1 MDYDRIMQAAQEI
14 DEKNASQAEE
24 AQPEKST
31 WERLK
36 DWAENT
42 ASDVYTAA
50 KEDWE
55 AGQQYL
61 REQQRYIPDT
71 AEEAYENQLDPEST
85 VESFQKQDQD
95 AALQSSIQNYQAA
108 NTQLAVA
115 PIRETSRE
123 FVNAYADDDSSM
135 AQDWA
140 QSLQKSSLYY
150 DYIGTDEE
158 KANTARKVA
167 EKTGIGEDILLH
179 DEETWKGGLQ
189 AYREMKK
196 DQDAQWALEKYPE
209 LQDIASKSEAEAIVA
224 LHHIAEV
231 STTHGIIETVQ
242 HAFEQGNRELEY
254 NNLMYKVM
262 MGDATED
269 DRKRAAELRKEI
281 EADRQQAPSIFDD
294 PLAAM
299 AGAVASSAPEMW
311 ESFEVAARDAAVTA
325 AIGAVVGA
333 AAGGAGAAP
342 GMLAGGVTGF
352 VRSLVGKAAF
362 RSAVGGMFRV
372 GMWRGMLVPEAG
384 SRYAQYTE
392 EKDENGN
399 PLFTNQEAKNYA
411 MLGGALNA
419 GIEMADFGIITKSLT
434 RTPFTQKVLGDI
446 IAQSTEKEAAK
457 ESLKLLAREKAA
469 DMFKITLSESGEEA
483 LQSATDDLLHNEA
496 LREVG
501 ADGRR
506 AGEGY
511 DYYSAGE
518 IAGRATNA
526 FVESLPGSLGF
537 GLMGGTGGMMTGSAS
552 IQRAM
557 RNHAKFV
564 AKYGEDAKKTVT
576 GAMMYE
582 QLQQAVS
589 ESKLQQKAP
598 DINEKVLKKQLEGT
612 GFETVYVDTEMAQE
626 NEHGMEDLKKVAKA
640 GGYSD
645 EELQSAIQEK
655 GHLVISGERFAQ
667 AGTSP
672 ELLEDVSFSQDAD
685 SFARMRH
692 DAKATLEEV
701 QQQMQKTLDKQTKLI
716 EGIADEYFPTDKD
729 GMKNKAQ
736 RETLMSA
743 VIMRP
748 ENPAQGWR
756 QMRKDLQAELDNA
769 IAPALQALHEGMG
782 KGGIILPT
790 EDENGNKTYVRA
802 SENDEWYRNFYKLYK
817 RQPTKA
823 ELEDMAIAMVTG
835 DPSAPKVPGWVA
847 TDKETAKAMAQ
858 TKKTIDAIRKQLQ
871 VLDDVKEAASSLT
884 GAEVNAIQGLTPEG
898 YHVYRAITK
907 QLRSAGGAT
916 SRVARLN
923 AILFAR
929 HADIYADIVTKK
941 TGKKYT
947 ALDYMRERYGLDLTG
962 DEAAIQKAAEAD
974 SQQGTNFAQSV
985 SPKKQLEADE
995 KKFAAAIDDYM
1006 SKTDDKGT
1014 DKKPVFMMMTPLA
1027 LNLAGTRTLPI
1038 YIDRSI
1044 LHKVLIVAEDKAKGT
1059 HGHANEMSP
1068 EILKQ
1073 LPRKLADPL
1082 LIFRSFDRH
1091 GKEEP
1096 NKRVIVV
1103 DLKDRNGATV
1113 IVSFVLETRGK
1124 VNKIASVYGK
1134 GTPTP
1139 NNKWIT
1145 DRINNKALLYVNKKR
1160 TTHWLDELARPPIGP
1175 LVGDSFDLSSTL
1187 AQLKTNYK
1195 TENDLKTLKN
1205 ANPSLYQMAGEKAGT
1220 ANLQTLQRAQNMERE
1235 GKDADTIWNETG
1247 WTKGRDGKWRFE
1259 IPDELDKVNLENL
1272 TDEGTQYLKDV
1283 YDNPALYAAYP
1294 DLAYVLVQTS
1304 NELGKDTNGAVAGD
1318 SILLNLQKLD
1328 DKDMP
1333 VTLIHEIQHL
1343 IQHKEGFASGG
1354 APSAANRL
1362 AERLRDKN
1370 FDAKQAFNQAN
1381 DTLRAIDYVRTTRN
1395 WEKHPRS
1402 VLKSSIYLQTEKTGM
1417 PKGREAQQEYLA
1429 KAVEDSKRAWRAEL
1443 LEKGGFYSL
1452 PELESMSDRKLQNY
1466 EKTVRRVL
1474 HNSEAGS
1481 DLYDEMGRFANT
1493 ESEEERYEFYKRL
1506 AGEQEAYMTEERAKN
1521 ATAEEANRKR
1531 QEKAEKALHDAIKDL
1546 PADQQKAVKDFISSR
1561 DYGNDEAMATFD
1573 AYPDA
1578 VVDAMA
1584 DVMSAYP
1591 DSNAS
1596 NSRPIP
1602 HNADAIIL
1610 FGGKSFKL
1618 QIGEESAKKPKNPS
1632 LYQMASADTRTEA
1645 FKKWF
1650 GNSKIVN
1657 EDGSPKVVYHGTA
1670 TDNIRI
1676 FDRKKAQDKAG
1687 RQIGFGWGKGKFYFT
1702 ESEMMANAAGSGA
1715 QSRGQG
1721 EHPQAM
1727 PVYLRVEKP
1736 ISAESY
1742 AERFKEISGGRAL
1755 SPAGYDDSYTMEDR
1769 DRLIA
1774 KLDRQ
1779 LKKEG
1784 YDGIIDEMSGAIAVF
1799 DNKQIKSVNN
1809 QGTFDSNNPNIFY
1822 QSAWHGS
1829 PYDFNEF
1836 DLGKI
1841 GAGEGGQAHGWGL
1854 YFAADR
1860 VISNEYKEHLSEI
1873 KGNRISYK
1881 GHIYNADGV
1890 DETGHRSG
1898 NKALRT
1904 IASML
1909 RWKRGE
1915 KGLDEVEAKIQKVR
1929 AEAKEGSSG
1938 WNLAEECLNLL
1949 HSDGFSFGR
1958 ATNGK
1963 LYEADVPENDVLL
1976 DEQKLLKD
1984 QPPKVQEALERV
1996 IGENYAKALKKARKI
2011 GRAEGMEVKHLLYKS
2026 TTREFLSDEEEKR
2039 LIDLLGY
2046 DLACDAVSDAES
2058 SAYIVQKLSVGAPR
2072 GRDIYEAIS
2081 DAQDDGL
2088 GSDRAA
2094 SEALNKAGIKG
2105 ITYNGEKDGRCY
2117 VIFDDK
2123 AISIINKY
2131 NQEMHGTAQGFIT
2144 PFSNGKRIITL
2155 LEGADESTFAHEMSH
2170 MFLMDL
2176 EDLAQIDDVSAKEL
2190 EVVDKWAEW
2199 HEGAGKEYRRTPW
2212 AKEFRAREKRILE
2225 AEAAGDVETAEKE
2238 KQQWRQERFARGWEL
2253 YLKEG
2258 KAPARGLKAVFRKF
2272 SDFLRRIYLAFTSDG
2287 GKPSESVRR
2296 VMDRMIAT
2304 EDEIE
2309 EASLNDRFKDVSEAG
2324 GEKLYDETEEQTYK
2338 RWHEEAKEEAKEKLR
2353 KIVMKDLEQKNRD
2366 DFEEKV
2372 KEERERYTEYLQ
2384 NQNVYLAEQAIKES
2398 GGDESMAK
2406 VFYPSIEAYK
2416 EERQSVPSFDEALES
2431 HMKEYRQ
2438 QLDASLIDQHLTPE
2452 AVDEAMTS
2460 AAYHQKLLAFEATAF
2475 AKKQSLIRKI
2485 SEKTEAAMRSVE
2497 DKIEALPDDV
2507 DLKVER
2513 RTGKVKDIMQAIN
2526 KLRFSTKWSPEDY
2539 QGIERMINSA
2549 TKDEVREAMKDF
2561 RKQAHEDRMNEQT
2574 VLKAN
2579 EGKMQFYRELA
2590 ERAIEDK
2597 PIHEAIDAWGYRREA
2612 RKAAK
2617 RAEQMIHAKRWDVA
2631 LQAKQQQAMLELEAR
2646 AAEKMHARVEKLTK
2660 RVKQQLSARSVH
2672 LPQDERYWH
2681 RHLAY
2686 ELGLAQTDAMEP
2698 NGHDSGPDGK
2708 PVSGKDIMQLN
2719 YLVRMFDAMEKNMDI
2734 PDASGLKDILNVI
2747 TMKDTDEEGNQY
2759 RVKRWQR
2766 LNIHEL
2772 EDAVDTLTVLY
2783 ATGRD
2788 RFRMKTIGGKDIAD
2802 VVQEIVSGP
2811 GEAKR
2816 MHVTK
2821 YNISENTDEGGLAY
2835 NDWLAKVP
2843 GIGKEMAKRGQEYIS
2858 SMLQPEK
2865 ILDALGPAARR
2876 YIYGT
2881 YQRAAAREGEMM
2893 SDAVKKLRKIFS
2905 AYSRAEKADWKDKTM
2920 KLQTSVGI
2928 EPVSKQTVLCMALNF
2943 GTESN
2948 RQRLCGGL
2956 GVTQTDMQTFLE
2968 EHMTEKD
2975 WEVVQQVWNLISSYW
2990 DETVQVEEKLNGVS
3004 LKKVEPAPVK
3014 MRTADDKTVDLPG
3027 GYYPVAYDPEKSSRA
3042 ADLSNN
3048 AEVKR
3053 QMSGAQTLGL
3063 NRDFVK
3069 SRSEAPIER
3078 PLLLDLSVLPDHIG
3092 QVIHNIGYRVAARD
3106 VYRLVNHPDF
3116 EEYVTDSMG
3125 RTYHQVLKEWATDVW
3140 AQTPGSNNQAS
3151 KLIDRGFEMLRRNSV
3166 MAIMGYRLWPVVE
3179 NASNLGH
3186 VMDKIGAKK
3195 TFEAVGRFYG
3205 KWKESKKL
3213 LEKSVFM
3220 QNRINSMDRD
3230 IRQQP
3235 GILSAPSKLGLSAD
3249 IIKRHAYDMMLYSD
3263 LALSAPLW
3271 VQSYRDAFP
3280 KMVLEVKAQNE
3291 ANIQAMQE
3299 AQERVDKLHSLQLD
3313 REDHAGHLRLAL
3325 GAWRKNDMDTVK
3337 AEIDTLNSSPFEMRP
3352 RTTPENLRAELADV
3366 EHAQKEDQQE
3376 IREAELALDK
3386 ALDLD
3391 VLTDQEMLQE
3401 AENRAV
3407 MKADAAVR
3415 DTFGSGETKDLSSIQ
3430 RQHGLYRALTT
3441 FYSFFNTQFNAIFA
3455 QYIHAKY
3462 SIEGSAIKRWA
3473 PFARTMLYRIVIMG
3487 MISAA
3492 LKTVLGTGS
3501 DDDKDKWRKVKD
3513 PKTGEEKKVAIPKED
3528 RFLKEWEMNMI
3539 STMTGGFFIIR
3550 DVSTM
3555 LMNLAFEGTTYGR
3568 SLNPFSVA
3576 FRSYDEGM
3584 KAIQMLAK
3592 KGERDLEIEEQEQKR
3607 EQEWQERLRKLRG
3620 RKRQEAIRQH
3630 EEDEKYRKP
3639 PQRYTYSDIARR
3651 FGSAG
3656 SSLTGFPVTLTD
3668 AVTGTM
3674 QYLND
3679 ADGRYDPAWQNIL
3692 WSALFD
3698 KKPVER
3704 EIPEKPKKPKKEKKN
3719 KKRNQ

>member
-325 AIGAVVGA
+325 AIGAAVGF

-362 RSAVGGMFRV
+362 HSAVGGMFRV

-392 EKDENGN
+392 AKDENGN
-399 PLFTNQEAKNYA
+399 PLYTDQEAKNYA

-419 GIEMADFGIITKSLT
+419 GIEMADFGLITKSLT

-446 IAQSTEKEAAK
+446 IAQAAEKETAK

-483 LQSATDDLLHNEA
+483 LQSAADDLMHNEA

-511 DYYSAGE
+511 GYYSAGE

-626 NEHGMEDLKKVAKA
+626 NANGMEDLKKVAKA
-640 GGYSD
+640 GGYTD
-645 EELQSAIQEK
+645 EELQTAIQEK

-898 YHVYRAITK
+898 YHVYRAITQ

-962 DEAAIQKAAEAD
+962 NEAAIQKAAEAD

-995 KKFAAAIDDYM
+995 KQFAAAIDDYM

-1402 VLKSSIYLQTEKTGM
+1402 VMKSSIYMQTGKIGM
-1417 PKGREAQQEYLA
+1417 PKGKEAQQEYLA
-1429 KAVEDSKRAWRAEL
+1429 KAVDDSKRAWRAEL

-1452 PELESMSDRKLQNY
+1452 PELEAMSDRKLQNY
-1466 EKTVRRVL
+1466 EKTVRRVIR
-1474 HNSEAGS
+1474 NSEAGS
-1481 DLYDEMGRFANT
+1481 DLYDEMSRFANT
-1493 ESEEERYEFYKRL
+1493 KSEEERYEFYQRL
-1506 AGEQEAYMTEERAKN
+1506 AGEQEARMTEDRAKN
-1521 ATAEEANRKR
+1521 AETEKANRKCY
-1531 QEKAEKALHDAIKDL
+1531 ENAEKNLRNVIKDL
-1546 PADQQKAVKDFISSR
+1546 PANQQKAVKDFISSR
-1561 DYGNDEAMATFD
+1561 DYDSDEAMAVFD
-1573 AYPDA
+1573 DYPDT

-1584 DVMSAYP
+1584 DVMSAYS

-1829 PYDFNEF
+1829 PYDFNKF

-1860 VISNEYKEHLSEI
+1860 VISNEYKE
-1873 KGNRISYK
+1873 
-1881 GHIYNADGV
+1881 
-1890 DETGHRSG
+1890 
-1898 NKALRT
+1898 
-1904 IASML
+1904 
-1909 RWKRGE
+1909 
-1915 KGLDEVEAKIQKVR
+1915 Q
-1929 AEAKEGSSG
+1929 
-1938 WNLAEECLNLL
+1938 
-1949 HSDGFSFGR
+1949 
-1958 ATNGK
+1958 
-1963 LYEADVPENDVLL
+1963 
-1976 DEQKLLKD
+1976 
-1984 QPPKVQEALERV
+1984 
-1996 IGENYAKALKKARKI
+1996 
-2011 GRAEGMEVKHLLYKS
+2011 
-2026 TTREFLSDEEEKR
+2026 
-2039 LIDLLGY
+2039 
-2046 DLACDAVSDAES
+2046 
-2058 SAYIVQKLSVGAPR
+2058 
-2072 GRDIYEAIS
+2072 
-2081 DAQDDGL
+2081 
-2088 GSDRAA
+2088 
-2094 SEALNKAGIKG
+2094 
-2105 ITYNGEKDGRCY
+2105 
-2117 VIFDDK
+2117 
-2123 AISIINKY
+2123 
-2131 NQEMHGTAQGFIT
+2131 HGTAQGFIT

-2199 HEGAGKEYRRTPW
+2199 HEGAAKEYRRTPW
-2212 AKEFRAREKRILE
+2212 AKEFRAREKRILD
-2225 AEAAGDVETAEKE
+2225 AEAAGDTETAERE

-2353 KIVMKDLEQKNRD
+2353 KIVMKDLEQKNKD

-2372 KEERERYTEYLQ
+2372 NEERERYTEYLQ

-2497 DKIEALPDDV
+2497 DKIEALPDDI

-2526 KLRFSTKWSPEDY
+2526 KLRFSAKWAPDDY
-2539 QGIERMINSA
+2539 QVIERMIHSA
-2549 TKDEVREAMKDF
+2549 TKDEVREAMQEF
-2561 RKQAHEDRMNEQT
+2561 RKQAREDKMNEQA

-2590 ERAIEDK
+2590 EKAIENK
-2597 PIHEAIDAWGYRREA
+2597 PVHEATDVWGYRREA
-2612 RKAAK
+2612 KKAAK

-2772 EDAVDTLTVLY
+2772 EDAVDTLTVIY

-2865 ILDALGPAARR
+2865 ILDALGPAARK

-2881 YQRAAAREGEMM
+2881 YERAAEREGEMM
-2893 SDAVKKLRKIFS
+2893 ADAVEKLRKIFS
-2905 AYSRAEKADWKDKTM
+2905 VYSRAEKANWKDKTM

-2975 WEVVQQVWNLISSYW
+2975 WKVVQQVWNLISSYW

-3151 KLIDRGFEMLRRNSV
+3151 KLIDSGFEMLRRNSV

-3179 NASNLGH
+3179 NASNLGP

-3352 RTTPENLRAELADV
+3352 RTTPENLREELADV

-3386 ALDLD
+3386 ALDFD

-3415 DTFGSGETKDLSSIQ
+3415 DTFGSGETKNLSSIQ

-3539 STMTGGFFIIR
+3539 STMTGGFFILR

-3656 SSLTGFPVTLTD
+3656 SSATGFPVTLTD

-3679 ADGRYDPAWQNIL
+3679 ADGRYDPTWQNIF

-3704 EIPEKPKKPKKEKKN
+3704 EIPEKPKAPEKDKKK
-3719 KKRNQ
+3719 KKRSQ